1 MKKNFADIQNYERK
15 KRRAEAG
22 YFYHRQYNQIIVSRE
37 ELYFQLEKA
46 DLLMKILLRA
56 LRLGTTI
63 RNMIIGFLWRASNFG
78 LSAVFLIR
86 AAGSTK
92 GKNIIK
98 AKS

>member
-15 KRRAEAG
+15 KRRSEADIFITG
-22 YFYHRQYNQIIVSRE
+22 ITIRSSFREKNFTFSLRKQIS
-37 ELYFQLEKA
+37 
-46 DLLMKILLRA
+46 MKILLRA

-78 LSAVFLIR
+78 LSAVCLIR